1 MFDILF
7 YILAVLMLFS
17 ATVIAFGND
26 IRRIILIAGA
36 LILAFAAML
45 VLLKAQLLALA
56 IIGITVISMILIA
69 VYLDKHIH
77 GSAAFINRKFRMMM
91 LPVLSTSVA
100 AAIITSLSAST
111 RWLTLVENSYDYSGI
126 FTKYLPLILPAVLL
140 ASLMLRM
147 ILNMLRKESQN

>member
-1 MFDILF
+1 MI
-7 YILAVLMLFS
+7 FS
-17 ATVIAFGND
+17 ATVVAFGKD
-26 IRRIILIAGA
+26 IRRIILFAGA

-45 VLLKAQLLALA
+45 VFLKAQLLALA
-56 IIGITVISMILIA
+56 VIGFAVITMILIA

-77 GSAAFINRKFRMMM
+77 GSAAFINRKFRMML
-91 LPVLSTSVA
+91 LPVLAISAA

-111 RWLTLVENSYDYSGI
+111 RWLALVESSYDYSGI
-126 FTKYLPLILPAVLL
+126 FTKYLPLILPVVLL